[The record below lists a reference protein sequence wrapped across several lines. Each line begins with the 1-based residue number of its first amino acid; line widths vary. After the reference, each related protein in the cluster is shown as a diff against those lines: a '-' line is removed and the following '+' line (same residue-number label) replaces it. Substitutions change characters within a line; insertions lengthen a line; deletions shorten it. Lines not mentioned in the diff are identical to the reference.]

1 MHLSLDCSIESPSSE
16 NAEFIA
22 LDSPSNLYDP
32 DDPFTN
38 IELRLPEA
46 PKIRVIQV
54 DRIDGF
60 FYKYNMFVV
69 EISLPGL
76 TWRIHTTTARLLQLH
91 IFLQN
96 ALHFRQLFQFPA
108 GLFTYHTSHIS
119 DEELSAQVETYLANV
134 LSHKSLWKHPRVLAF
149 LEYSALRFDQRY
161 GESLVEGWVKMRY
174 VPSRKGTLH
183 GRYSFI
189 GFRFTRDNLIRIT
202 EIIVAVGLCVIIPFG
217 IFWLFVAMSSAGTIS
232 SLGTGYVVAASIISS
247 IPGLYFLV
255 IMYQFLLRHRRWM
268 VIKPNCIAFFESV
281 RSTAPSHVLLFQ
293 PHIAIT
299 KSTLMGN
306 GLHWMV
312 NGLHVTSPGAIIEV
326 DFQYKGQCN
335 HFYEML
341 LKIVSES
348 EYTSLHKHNS
358 FAPMRPAI
366 GPNNAVNYAQHL
378 VDGEETFGLMCRHLR
393 LATDQI
399 FITGWWI
406 TPDYPL
412 VRTSH
417 EERLQSEL
425 VVLLREAANRGVQ
438 VYILVY
444 REHHLVL
451 PNDSKFTKESLR
463 GPNIYVLRHPDF
475 VLIPQFWSHHE
486 KIVVIDQS
494 TAFVGGLDI
503 ALGRFD
509 TPAHSLTDINKNKL
523 WRGQDYSNPRL
534 KDFVDVQHIH
544 TELIDRQTVPRMPWH
559 DVHCRLEGPVVLDV
573 ARHFILR
580 WNFTVQKKY
589 MTLATR
595 SSGRHRH
602 RFTAILPFLHQPV
615 SAPTRTHEGEQVHCQ
630 VVRSLSPWS
639 GGIKTE
645 KSIQQAYIDNIA
657 EAKRFIYI
665 ENQFFVSGFDSDVS
679 VSNRV
684 VEALYQRIMEAH
696 EKQETFRV
704 MFIMPLLPCF
714 EGAVTSADS
723 ANLRA
728 VMHWQY
734 STICRGGN
742 SLLERLAR
750 EVPDPSQYIV
760 FFGLRQQG
768 ILSGRVVT
776 EQIYIHSKIMI
787 IDDRVTIIGSANL
800 NDRSLCGD
808 RDSEIAVVLEDS
820 TMEFANFNGKQ
831 CSVGHFGHRLR
842 NKLFEEHL
850 GTYMED
856 PISERNWARI
866 RRLANANTDIYE
878 RVFQCFPTDT
888 FTSYFN
894 SVPERNMYEDVRI
907 VYENQRFAWGSGW
920 SADHLLFGE
929 RTAWSDAKGIPFD
942 SFTPSGSWQV
952 DVSEGHCDSEGWQ
965 YAFSFKAF
973 KKDKDKRAV
982 PLWYRWV
989 RRRRWILVDHAPPNG
1004 KSLERQ
1010 DSSCVDLKKFLRKL
1024 STRSMSL
1031 QIDSDRILS
1040 PDWVSPE
1047 VEELSKVQGQLV
1059 EFPLEF
1065 LRDCDLRPLILPKNL
1080 FI

>member
-161 GESLVEGWVKMRY
+161 GESLVEG
-174 VPSRKGTLH
+174 
-183 GRYSFI
+183 FI

-255 IMYQFLLRHRRWM
+255 IIIFRKRP
-268 VIKPNCIAFFESV
+268 INS
-281 RSTAPSHVLLFQ
+281 
-293 PHIAIT
+293 T
-299 KSTLMGN
+299 KSCVVISAAYCNYKKYFDGKRFTL
-306 GLHWMV
+306 
-312 NGLHVTSPGAIIEV
+312 
-326 DFQYKGQCN
+326 DGQWASC
-335 HFYEML
+335 
-341 LKIVSES
+341 
-348 EYTSLHKHNS
+348 
-358 FAPMRPAI
+358 
-366 GPNNAVNYAQHL
+366 PNNAVNYAQHL

-760 FFGLRQQG
+760 FFGLRQHG